1 MRYRLAGGAMLAA
14 FCCAAPAFGATHV
27 TVRYGGHVVLHGTV
41 AAGMPVTLSASAR
54 GKRAQG
60 LLSTTAA
67 ADGAYHFEVS
77 PATRTSYVAQ
87 TEVSTSRFVIDVMP
101 RIGLRRNGTV
111 RVSAPFSPAGRTVQ
125 LQWLDGTA
133 WRTFRTATIGAALSG
148 HFGRWSP
155 TLTVRAYMPA
165 AGHGLVAGTSR
176 VFTANCGC
184 TISLR

>member
-1 MRYRLAGGAMLAA
+1 
-14 FCCAAPAFGATHV
+14 
-27 TVRYGGHVVLHGTV
+27 
-41 AAGMPVTLSASAR
+41 
-54 GKRAQG
+54 
-60 LLSTTAA
+60 
-67 ADGAYHFEVS
+67 
-77 PATRTSYVAQ
+77 
-87 TEVSTSRFVIDVMP
+87 MP

-111 RVSAPFSPAGRTVQ
+111 RVSAPFSLTGRFVQ

-133 WRTFRTATIGAALSG
+133 WRTFQTAKIGADLSG

-155 TLTVRAYMPA
+155 TVTGRAYVPA